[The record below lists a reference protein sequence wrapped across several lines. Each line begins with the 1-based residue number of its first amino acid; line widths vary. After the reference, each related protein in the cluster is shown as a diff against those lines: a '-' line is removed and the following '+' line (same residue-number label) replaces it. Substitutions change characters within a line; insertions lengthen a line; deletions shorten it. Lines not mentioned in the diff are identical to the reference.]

1 VANQPVFVAI
11 DACDSDFQFY
21 KSGVFTGSCE
31 TELNHGVTTMG
42 YGVSHDGTQ
51 YWLVKN
57 SWETEWVYI

>member
-1 VANQPVFVAI
+1 VANQPVSIAI

-21 KSGVFTGSCE
+21 KRGVFTGSCG
-31 TELNHGVTTMG
+31 TELDHGVTIVG